1 MIIDEFMSRY
11 EREYDYYQEAAR
23 ICQTYCETQLAQKGI
38 RAIVTSR
45 AKRPDRLRQKIKQRI
60 SEKNYSCV
68 NDIYEDIV
76 DLAGVRIALYFPGDH
91 EEVDKLIKAEFIV
104 KKSKSF
110 PDPDKKDFT
119 YEKRFSG
126 YKARHY
132 HVYLEDEH
140 LIEERY
146 SKACIEIQVA
156 SVLMHAWAEVEHDLL
171 YKPLSG
177 ELSDDEHATLD
188 AINGLV
194 LTGEIVL
201 ERLQKAQERR
211 IGKKGSHFNDQ
222 YELASFLYNHLR
234 TKTPTSTM
242 IMGQADVLFYF
253 LQLAKLDRPEKLTT
267 FISDIDTTENQRT
280 ISDQLIDHI
289 LSAKPE
295 LYNEFEKALLM
306 TNVRQFNS
314 SVEHALGYF
323 LRRWSALESFM
334 EIALKHQGYNFH
346 SVTSSVLQS
355 LLFGSSHENF
365 QVYNRLHYLRNALVH
380 KGKIPEYHVL
390 LEESVAIE
398 DLLNILYNAS
408 SEEIRKEAH
417 KSEEIRKLIRGE
429 K

>member
-23 ICQTYCETQLAQKGI
+23 ICQKHSEVQLAQKGI

-45 AKRPDRLRQKIKQRI
+45 AKSPDRLLQKIKQRT

-76 DLAGVRIALYFPGDH
+76 DLAGVRIALYFPGH
-91 EEVDKLIKAEFIV
+91 QEEVDKLINAEFIV

-110 PDPDKKDFT
+110 PDLDKKGFT

-126 YKARHY
+126 YKAMHY
-132 HVYLEDEH
+132 HVYLKDEH
-140 LIEERY
+140 PIEKRY
-146 SKACIEIQVA
+146 FKACIEIQVA

-188 AINGLV
+188 EINGLV
-194 LTGEIVL
+194 LTGEIAL

-234 TKTPTSTM
+234 SKTPTSTM
-242 IMGQADVLFYF
+242 IMGRADVLFYF
-253 LQLAKLDRPEKLTT
+253 LQLAKLDRPEKLTA

-280 ISDQLIDHI
+280 VSDQLVDHI
-289 LSAKPE
+289 LAAKPE
-295 LYNEFEKALLM
+295 LYKEFEKALL
-306 TNVRQFNS
+306 TVNIQQFNS

-323 LRRWSALESFM
+323 LIRWSALENFM
-334 EIALKHQGYNFH
+334 KIALKHQGYNFH
-346 SVTSSVLQS
+346 KVTSSVLQS
-355 LLFGSSHENF
+355 LLFGSSYENF
-365 QVYNRLHYLRNALVH
+365 QEYIRLRYLRNALVH
-380 KGKIPEYHVL
+380 NGKIPEYHIL
-390 LEESVAIE
+390 MEESVAIE
-398 DLLNILYNAS
+398 NLLNN
-408 SEEIRKEAH
+408 
-417 KSEEIRKLIRGE
+417 
-429 K
+429 